1 MDLLPLRTE
10 KTIKEAEGGRYT
22 FRVSVAV
29 TKPQIKREIEKVF
42 KVKVTAVQT
51 AIMPGKAYRAGKKG
65 SYATR
70 SDWKKAI
77 VTLAKGQKMDIYGA

>member
-10 KTIKEAEGGRYT
+10 KTVKEAEGGRYT
-22 FRVSVAV
+22 FRVNVAV
-29 TKPQIKREIEKVF
+29 TKPQIKQGVEKMF

-65 SYATR
+65 SYSTR
-70 SDWKKAI
+70 SDWKKAM
-77 VTLAKGQKMDIYGA
+77 VTLADGQKMDIYGA